1 MIPILILMRLKGRW
15 KIIMTNDGKNIDAE
29 KLDKMYM
36 EIRKAEIKND
46 KTGQWDDKEMVNKI
60 TNFLIK
66 MAKEEME
73 V

>member
-1 MIPILILMRLKGRW
+1 
-15 KIIMTNDGKNIDAE
+15 MTNDGKNIDAE